1 MAKMKLQGAPEAKDY
16 ELQSHGFMTFSQDND
31 EQQFDVLT
39 RLGKLPV
46 LKVSSPILISRKLV

>member
-1 MAKMKLQGAPEAKDY
+1 MAKMELQGAPGAKDY
-16 ELQSHGFMTFSQDND
+16 ELQSRAFITFSPDND

-46 LKVSSPILISRKLV
+46 LKVLSSF